1 MSAIKRHMEAIW
13 DLHWRGKTRKE
24 IIEELGTT
32 EDLVDG
38 AMEILKEMQE
48 DDLQMDC

>member
-1 MSAIKRHMEAIW
+1 MSAIKKHMEAIW
-13 DLHWRGKTRKE
+13 DLHWQGKTRKE

-38 AMEILKEMQE
+38 ALELLKEMRE
-48 DDLQMDC
+48 EEYE